1 MPLTGRG
8 KKTLT
13 DFQKRYGTA
22 RGKNF
27 FYASIESGRLK
38 NMEVKQTPK
47 KKVSKVWWCLTGHRN
62 LTQ

>member
-47 KKVSKVWWCLTGHRN
+47 KKVSKV
-62 LTQ
+62 